1 MKKVQ
6 FHFSNRS
13 SLLKKRSVH
22 FIFCLLVM
30 LSSAIETRSQIVW
43 VTAIG
48 QAWLVGGNWAG
59 GLVPNTTDIAQFGT
73 TPTSGVTGIGINM
86 ANPTNNGLSNQ
97 AVGAIEVLAI
107 RPVGVYVGNSSL
119 TNGTLTLNGAT
130 VNATNNVILRNN
142 CASPFDLVNAQGFN
156 VTQTMIL
163 ALNNNTNNIINLDA
177 AGGITISCV
186 ISGAGKNL
194 TLAGAGNA
202 TLALTAA
209 NTYTGLSTVS
219 SNTMRLN
226 NAGGGTLPSTNN
238 ILINGGAL
246 RVSSN
251 QTISDLT
258 MTAGAIVVDA
268 GVTLTIIGAYNVTG
282 GAINNQGTIKLNG
295 AAISFPGTGVT
306 INNGFAGMMTRLEIA
321 STGDITQTAPF
332 TVDNE
337 LVLSSGILISTA
349 ANHIT
354 CSPGCL
360 VTGVSNTSFIDGP
373 VSRMGTATF
382 IFPVG
387 KRNCGPSGTVKGFA
401 PLEISNF
408 TGAGANE
415 LFTAEYKRG
424 DALALGLPGMPVG
437 LDHISRCDYWILTRD
452 MGTAKVDIRLYWN
465 EPINNCT
472 TAAPYINYLPS
483 LTVVHNDNL
492 GGAWDFYIAGLA
504 LGLPGSG
511 NVVWSGIQ
519 SASFGAFTIGSV
531 DFMNPLPITVNYFNG
546 IKQNSDHLLKWKVT
560 CTSTPTATMVLE
572 RSVDGR
578 NYNGIYSVTATAL
591 QCQQPFNYTD
601 NQPAEGVSYYRLKMT
616 GANGK
621 TTYST
626 VVSLINAAKGFQL
639 QNIAP
644 NPVVNGNLNLNIS
657 SAQKTSIDII
667 ISDMQGRIMQKQ
679 TVAMI
684 AGFNSINMNVKGLAK
699 GTYQLYA
706 NSAAERTG
714 MLRFVIQ

>member
-1 MKKVQ
+1 
-6 FHFSNRS
+6 
-13 SLLKKRSVH
+13 
-22 FIFCLLVM
+22 M
-30 LSSAIETRSQIVW
+30 LSPAIESRSQIVW
-43 VTAIG
+43 VTAVG
-48 QAWLVGGNWAG
+48 QAWLTGGNWAG

-73 TPTSGVTGIGINM
+73 TPTSGVNGIGINM
-86 ANPTNNGLSNQ
+86 GMPTNNGLNNQ

-130 VNATNNVILRNN
+130 VNAINNVILRNN
-142 CASPFDLVNAQGFN
+142 AASLFEITNEQGTFN
-156 VTQTMIL
+156 MGQTMIL
-163 ALNNNTNNIINLDA
+163 ALNNNTNNIINIDA
-177 AGGITISCV
+177 TGGITVSCV
-186 ISGAGKNL
+186 ISGPGKNL
-194 TLAGAGNA
+194 TLSGVGNA
-202 TLALTAA
+202 IFSLTSA
-209 NTYTGLSTVS
+209 NTYTGLTTVS

-226 NAGGGTLPSTNN
+226 NAGGGTLPATNN
-238 ILINGGAL
+238 ILISGGTL
-246 RVSSN
+246 RISSN

-258 MTAGAIVVDA
+258 MTAGAIVIDA
-268 GVTLTIIGAYNVTG
+268 GVTLTITGAYNVTG
-282 GAINNQGTIKLNG
+282 GTINNSGTIKLNG

-321 STGDITQTAPF
+321 STGDITQTVPF
-332 TVDNE
+332 SVDNE

-354 CSPGCL
+354 FSPGCI
-360 VTGVSNTSFIDGP
+360 VTGASNASFIDGP
-373 VSRMGTATF
+373 VSRMGTGAF

-387 KRNCGPSGTVKGFA
+387 KKNCGPSGTVNGYA
-401 PLEISNF
+401 ALEISGF

-424 DALALGLPGMPVG
+424 DALALGSAVMPTG

-452 MGTAKVDIRLYWN
+452 LGTAKVDIRLYWN

-472 TAAPYINYLPS
+472 TAAPYINYLLS

-492 GGAWDFYIAGLA
+492 GGAWDFYIAGLTA
-504 LGLPGSG
+504 GTITSG

-519 SASFGAFTIGSV
+519 SASFGAFAIGSV

-560 CTSTPTATMVLE
+560 CTGTPTATMILE

-601 NQPAEGVSYYRLKMT
+601 NQPAAGVNYYRLKMT

-644 NPVVNGNLNLNIS
+644 NPVISGNFKLNIS
-657 SAQKTSIDII
+657 SAQKTNMEII

-679 TVAMI
+679 TVVMI
-684 AGFNSINMNVKGLAK
+684 AGFNSMNMNVSGLAK
-699 GTYQLYA
+699 GTYRLYG

-714 MLRFVIQ
+714 VLRFVIQ